1 LKSETRASVAGREL
15 PEGRYGSARARP
27 ATRVRKWVLAGLGLL
42 LGTAIAY
49 VGYTNLG
56 SPPID
61 AQRTGYSI
69 VDKSTIKITFDVIRD
84 SPERAAV
91 CVVRARVIDGSEG
104 GRKEVLVPPG
114 GSSIMVSTTI
124 KSSGEPVTA
133 DVFGC
138 SYQVPAYLSTEAPP
152 TE

>member
-1 LKSETRASVAGREL
+1 LKVETRASVAGREL

-27 ATRVRKWVLAGLGLL
+27 ASRIRRWVFAGLGLL
-42 LGTAIAY
+42 LGTGIAY
-49 VGYTNLG
+49 VGYVNLG
-56 SPPID
+56 STPID
-61 AQRTGYSI
+61 AQRTGYS
-69 VDKSTIKITFDVIRD
+69 VVNASSVKITFDVIRD

-114 GSSIMVSTTI
+114 GSSVSISTVI
-124 KSSGEPVTA
+124 LSSGEPVTA